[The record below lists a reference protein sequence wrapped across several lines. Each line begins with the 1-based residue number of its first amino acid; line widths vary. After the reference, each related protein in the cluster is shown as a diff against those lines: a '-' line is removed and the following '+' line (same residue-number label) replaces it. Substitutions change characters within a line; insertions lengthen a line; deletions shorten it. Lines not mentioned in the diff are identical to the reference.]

1 MQEVADVKEVH
12 DQQLNK
18 LAKDVKDTANDSA
31 ERAHFLSRY
40 IDEEIVKIGEKV
52 TKQIEN
58 LKTLCAK
65 LTEQFK
71 KHLINHENMKK
82 DIYKRFEIIES
93 HLPMYR
99 SELYRIME
107 ASETRVLG
115 KLKEVKEAI
124 EQTMFTNF

>member
-1 MQEVADVKEVH
+1 MVEVATVK
-12 DQQLNK
+12 DTTDKTLQK
-18 LAKDVKDTANDSA
+18 LMKDVKDTAHDSA

-40 IDEEIVKIGEKV
+40 IDEEVIKIGQKV

-58 LKTLCAK
+58 IKTLCAK

-93 HLPMYR
+93 HLPIYR
-99 SELYRIME
+99 SELYKLLESTESRC
-107 ASETRVLG
+107 LG
-115 KLKEVKEAI
+115 KMKEVKDAI
-124 EQTMFTNF
+124 EQTMLTNF